1 MLGRTVSHYEVLDQI
16 GGGGMGVVYRA
27 RDTRLGRTVAL
38 KFLSPQLAGSEA
50 HKERFLREARAA
62 ATLEHPSIC
71 SVYDLGETEE
81 GGFFIAMALCP
92 GESLKDRLARGPL
105 APEDALRVAL
115 HIAEGLASAH
125 ARGIVHRDIKPGNVM
140 VGEDDSVKLVDF
152 GLAKL
157 AEDPE
162 HLTRTGTVV
171 GTAAYMSPEQVL
183 GEEVDHRTDLWSLGV
198 LLYEM
203 LAGVRPFRGERDQAV
218 MHSIVA
224 RDFAVEPLPQGEAP
238 VLTPLLAR
246 LLAKAPAERYQSA
259 AEVVADLRLLL
270 GLPGNTHSKTT
281 PLSVPWQPASVARS
295 AAVSAATLVSGAPLR
310 PVETPSWTARFL
322 PRRRWVTA
330 AALAVLALLALTAYR
345 ALGRS
350 TDPLPDAGQVAPERQ
365 VLAVLPFKDLSGL
378 TGGQLL
384 GDGLSETVSARL
396 ASVAGVQ
403 VVPPSAAAAGSAV
416 TDPRDAAREL
426 GADLILQGTV
436 QRSGDRVRIT
446 YAVLEAER
454 GVQLAGNTLTGPD
467 ADLFAIQDRLA
478 ASVVRALDL
487 EPGRRAGD
495 APPSLATADQQVRY
509 LRAMGHLR
517 RYDRVE
523 SVDEALGLLEALG
536 AEAPRSA
543 PVQAALA
550 RAYLQKFNL
559 TREPRWVDLAVE
571 AGASA
576 RQLDPEDPEV
586 DVTLGTLYT
595 RTGRPREAL
604 AAFERA
610 LAAQPEHFDALLGL
624 ARAQDAA
631 GAAPAAEAT
640 YRQAIAL
647 RPAYWGGYS
656 KLGGFYYARG
666 RYEQAAA
673 MFKRATELAPDNA
686 RAFSNLGGSYQS
698 LGDFRRA
705 LAAYEKSVQ
714 LSPTALA
721 YSGLGGMQFFLGRTR
736 AAASSFEKAV
746 ELTPQHFYVWANLGD
761 AYRWT
766 PGLEPKAA
774 AAYARAIA
782 LAREELR
789 VNPQDGV
796 VHSVLAL
803 CLAKTGDDAAA
814 ERHVRA
820 ALASA
825 PDSPELLYNA
835 ALVAGLAGRRAEAL
849 RLLGRAAEG
858 GYSRALIASEP
869 ELAGLRGEAAFQ
881 AIVRGYNRG
890 VF

>member
-27 RDTRLGRTVAL
+27 RDTMLGRTVAL
-38 KFLSPQLAGSEA
+38 KFLSPQLAGSAA

-105 APEDALRVAL
+105 APEEALRVAL
-115 HIAEGLASAH
+115 HIAEGLACAH
-125 ARGIVHRDIKPGNVM
+125 GRGIVHRDIKPGNVM
-140 VGEDDSVKLVDF
+140 VGEDDTVKLVDF

-157 AEDPE
+157 AEDPD

-183 GEEVDHRTDLWSLGV
+183 GEPVDHRTDLWSLGV

-203 LAGVRPFRGERDQAV
+203 LTGVRPFRGERDQAV

-246 LLAKAPAERYQSA
+246 LLAKDPAERYQSA

-270 GLPGNTHSKTT
+270 GLPGSASSKTT
-281 PLSVPWQPASVARS
+281 PLSVPWQAANVARS
-295 AAVSAATLVSGAPLR
+295 AAAVSAATLVSGAPLR
-310 PVETPSWTARFL
+310 PVEAPSWTARFL
-322 PRRRWVTA
+322 PRRRWVTG
-330 AALAVLALLALTAYR
+330 AALALLALVALTAYR

-350 TDPLPDAGQVAPERQ
+350 TDPLADGGQTTPERR

-378 TGGQLL
+378 SGGQLL

-403 VVPPSAAAAGSAV
+403 VVPPSAAAAGTAA
-416 TDPRDAAREL
+416 TDPRGAAREL

-436 QRSGDRVRIT
+436 QRSGDRMRIT

-454 GVQLAGNTLTGPD
+454 GVQLAGDTLTGLD

-478 ASVVRALDL
+478 ASVVRSLDL
-487 EPGRRAGD
+487 EPGRRAGA
-495 APPSLATADQQVRY
+495 APPSLATADQQMRY

-517 RYDRVE
+517 RYDRAE
-523 SVDEALGLLEALG
+523 SVDEALGLLDALG

-571 AGASA
+571 AGDSA

-595 RTGRPREAL
+595 RTGKPREAL

-610 LAAQPEHFDALLGL
+610 LAAHPEHFEALLGL
-624 ARAQDAA
+624 ARARDAG

-647 RPAYWGGYS
+647 RPSYWGGYS

-666 RYEQAAA
+666 R
-673 MFKRATELAPDNA
+673 
-686 RAFSNLGGSYQS
+686 
-698 LGDFRRA
+698 
-705 LAAYEKSVQ
+705 
-714 LSPTALA
+714 
-721 YSGLGGMQFFLGRTR
+721 
-736 AAASSFEKAV
+736 
-746 ELTPQHFYVWANLGD
+746 
-761 AYRWT
+761 
-766 PGLEPKAA
+766 
-774 AAYARAIA
+774 
-782 LAREELR
+782 
-789 VNPQDGV
+789 
-796 VHSVLAL
+796 
-803 CLAKTGDDAAA
+803 
-814 ERHVRA
+814 
-820 ALASA
+820 
-825 PDSPELLYNA
+825 
-835 ALVAGLAGRRAEAL
+835 
-849 RLLGRAAEG
+849 
-858 GYSRALIASEP
+858 
-869 ELAGLRGEAAFQ
+869 
-881 AIVRGYNRG
+881 
-890 VF
+890 